1 MLDLTPFGFTPTES
15 QAYGALQ
22 ELGPSSGYAVA
33 RALAIARAN
42 AYQALDGLV
51 TKGAATLAASESPR
65 RYRAVQPQTV
75 FARIAASEAQKLDV
89 LERQVRE
96 QPRRGA
102 DPVTLLRGERAI
114 SEVVVRAV
122 VRAEGK
128 VRCLATASR
137 FASWAPAIRARVAAG
152 RPIELWTADAGDV
165 ELAVAPGRASP
176 ERVREGLGADPLL
189 LLADGALVASLADDP
204 EGIWS
209 DSPMVV
215 GLVEAAL
222 RDLTT

>member
-1 MLDLTPFGFTPTES
+1 
-15 QAYGALQ
+15 
-22 ELGPSSGYAVA
+22 VA

-51 TKGAATLAASESPR
+51 TKGAATLAASETPR

-75 FARIAASEAQKLDV
+75 FAHVVATETRKLDV

-114 SEVVVRAV
+114 SEVVVRAI
-122 VRAEGK
+122 VRAEGT
-128 VRCLATASR
+128 VRCLAAASR
-137 FASWAPAIRARVAAG
+137 FATWAPAIRARAAG
-152 RPIELWTADAGDV
+152 GKPIELWAADGGDV
-165 ELAVAPGRASP
+165 ELAVAPMRASP
-176 ERVREGLGADPLL
+176 ERVQQGLGADPVL
-189 LLADGALVASLADDP
+189 LLADGALVASFVGDP
-204 EGIWS
+204 EGIWA
-209 DSPMVV
+209 DTPMVV

-222 RDLTT
+222 RDLTA

>member
-1 MLDLTPFGFTPTES
+1 M
-15 QAYGALQ
+15 
-22 ELGPSSGYAVA
+22 A

-51 TKGAATLAASESPR
+51 TKGAATLAASETPR

-75 FARIAASEAQKLDV
+75 FARIAAAEARKLDV

-102 DPVTLLRGERAI
+102 DSVTLLRGERAI

-122 VRAEGK
+122 VRAEGT
-128 VRCLATASR
+128 VRCLAAASR
-137 FASWAPAIRARVAAG
+137 LATWAPAIRARVAAG
-152 RPIELWTADAGDV
+152 KPIELWTADSGDV
-165 ELAVAPGRASP
+165 ELAVSPMHASP
-176 ERVREGLGADPLL
+176 ERVQNAVGPDPVV
-189 LLADGALVASLADDP
+189 LLADGALVASLGDDA

-215 GLVEAAL
+215 SLIEAGL
-222 RDLTT
+222 RDLTA